1 MSDYEL
7 IISFR
12 EFYGMFQAQ
21 YINYISVLFAFLIA
35 AYMVAAKLQ
44 PAMVVVVVALF
55 SAFALDSIIVL
66 NFINS
71 DVGELQHVMHARM
84 LEGQT
89 DLSWLNAARAS
100 PGPSLTIF
108 AVLRHITIIGGYV
121 GALIFFF
128 HQRHVGRAQLQETTP

>member
-21 YINYISVLFAFLIA
+21 YIKYISVLFAFLIA
-35 AYMVAAKLQ
+35 AYMVASKLQ

-66 NFINS
+66 NFINN
-71 DVGELQHVMHARM
+71 DVGELQHVMHART

-108 AVLRHITIIGGYV
+108 AVLRHITIIGGYI

-128 HQRHVGRAQLQETTP
+128 HQRHVGRAQ